1 MSEYHI
7 RRAPLIHAEI
17 KVPGDK
23 SISHRAVILSSLSN
37 GTCLLKGFLP
47 SEDCLRTVDAMRALG
62 INIEQADQTTLVVH
76 GRKGVFDPPP
86 DEIDCGNSGT
96 TMRLLSGL
104 LAAQPF
110 TSRLSGDESLN
121 SRPMGRIIAPL
132 TQMGAKVS
140 GRNAERAG
148 KKIVAAPLEIQGGP
162 LTGIRYESPVAS
174 AQVKSAVLLAGL
186 FAKGKTTVIEPS
198 QSRDHTERLLKHFL
212 VSVAINEK
220 LHEVSVFGN
229 AKLESRPFLIPGDIS
244 SAAFWLVAGA
254 AQPGSHLVISDVG
267 LNKTRTGVLSV
278 LSRMGASLREVIEE
292 VDQTEPIGKI
302 EVRGTSLTGTVIRN
316 TPPIE
321 ELRREGMFSAI
332 EQHAPEE
339 AKQELMD
346 GELTHSSLRKFRVL
360 LAQESGLDPMKREEI
375 LNEVAR
381 LEDCVGVGIAN
392 VIDELPVLAVAGA
405 LAQGTTIIRDAAEL
419 RVKESDRIEA
429 IVENLRAMGA
439 RVETRPEGDGLVI
452 HGGVPL
458 RGARLKSF
466 GDHRIAMAFA
476 IAGLFADGETIIDGT
491 ECVATSYPGFEETL
505 SEIMKPRSTR
515 IYQTPVIADV
525 NKLEL
530 GAGRAGDD
538 GE

>member
-1 MSEYHI
+1 MSEYRI
-7 RRAPLIHAEI
+7 RRAPLIRNEI

-23 SISHRAVILSSLSN
+23 SISHRAVIFSSLTN
-37 GTCLLKGFLP
+37 GECVLHGFLP
-47 SEDCLRTVDAMRALG
+47 SEDCLRTVEAMRALG
-62 INIEQADQTTLVVH
+62 ITIEQMDQTTLVVH
-76 GRKGVFDPPP
+76 GRKGSFTAPAH
-86 DEIDCGNSGT
+86 EIYCGNSGT
-96 TMRLLSGL
+96 TMRLLAGL

-132 TQMGAKVS
+132 TQMGATIT
-140 GRNAERAG
+140 GRETERAG
-148 KKIVAAPLEIQGGP
+148 KKIVAAPLEIQGGA

-174 AQVKSAVLLAGL
+174 AQVKSAILLAGL

-198 QSRDHTERLLKHFL
+198 QSRDHTERLLRHFL
-212 VSVAINEK
+212 VSVAVDEK
-220 LHEVSVFGN
+220 LHEVSVSGN
-229 AKLESRPFLIPGDIS
+229 STLESRPFLIPGDIS

-254 AQPGSHLVISDVG
+254 AQPGSHLVISGVG
-267 LNKTRTGVLSV
+267 LNKTRTDVLSV

-292 VDQTEPIGKI
+292 MDQTEPIGKV
-302 EVRGTSLTGTVIRN
+302 EVRGTTLTGTVIRN
-316 TPPIE
+316 TPKIE
-321 ELRREGMFSAI
+321 ELRRDGMLTAI
-332 EQHAPEE
+332 ERYAPEE
-339 AKQELMD
+339 ARQELLD
-346 GELTHSSLRKFRVL
+346 GELTHSRLRKFRTL
-360 LAQESGLDPMKREEI
+360 LTQETGFDPTWREEI
-375 LNEVAR
+375 LSEVAR

-429 IVENLRAMGA
+429 VVENLRAMGA
-439 RVETRPEGDGLVI
+439 RVESRPEGDGLVI
-452 HGGVPL
+452 HGGAPL

-505 SEIMKPRSTR
+505 SEIMKPRPNR
-515 IYQTPVIADV
+515 MQETPVIADV
-525 NKLEL
+525 NQLEL
-530 GAGRAGDD
+530 GAKRGGDKD
-538 GE
+538 E